1 MIISIGI
8 DCGIADFC
16 NRRGLRFTSL
26 PFDWT
31 VVYNG
36 VSTCIANEF
45 AGFLDD
51 ITPTNRVNKYDIY
64 FHHHFATEDVF
75 KEDAAKYE
83 RRIQRFMDIL
93 KNPDEFVV
101 FCRRGHASHHHLEH
115 NGKYQTMKDE
125 IQDAE
130 ELDAIL
136 RKKYPQLKY
145 KIVVMLVCG
154 NCYNCN
160 KSYKSNRERVEI
172 YNIAS
177 PYADDPVF
185 EQLAINLFLTPAP
198 SPAPAPPPV
207 GDNTW

>member
-16 NRRGLRFTSL
+16 NRRELRFTSL

-36 VSTCIANEF
+36 VSTCIENEF

-51 ITPTNRVNKYDIY
+51 ITPTNRVNKYDVY
-64 FHHHFATEDVF
+64 FHHHFGTEDVL
-75 KEDAAKYE
+75 KEDTIKYE
-83 RRIQRFMDIL
+83 RRIQRFMNIL
-93 KNPDEFVV
+93 KNTDEFLI

-115 NGKYQTMKDE
+115 NGKYQMMKDE

-136 RKKYPQLKY
+136 GKKYPLLKY
-145 KIVVMLVCG
+145 KIIVMLVCG
-154 NCYNCN
+154 NCYDCN
-160 KSYKSNRERVEI
+160 KSYKSNSERVEI
-172 YNIAS
+172 HNIAS
-177 PYADDPVF
+177 PYANDPVF
-185 EQLAINLFLTPAP
+185 EELAMNLFL
-198 SPAPAPPPV
+198 SPISPISPIPLL
-207 GDNTW
+207 